1 MMDSYDLQNTL
12 QHERLDA
19 YAVAVALDGASA
31 PSPPKDIHEGVPALG
46 QLVGPG
52 PAHHQVQVVRKPA
65 GVKRARFTRYEA
77 PRASP
82 KGTMSPISFSSV
94 RSRRAVARLVP
105 VIER

>member
-1 MMDSYDLQNTL
+1 MSLRGPRSADEAQEATMMDSYDLQNTL

-52 PAHHQVQVVRKPA
+52 PAVGGLHAAGRRDVREHR
-65 GVKRARFTRYEA
+65 V
-77 PRASP
+77 
-82 KGTMSPISFSSV
+82 
-94 RSRRAVARLVP
+94 
-105 VIER
+105 